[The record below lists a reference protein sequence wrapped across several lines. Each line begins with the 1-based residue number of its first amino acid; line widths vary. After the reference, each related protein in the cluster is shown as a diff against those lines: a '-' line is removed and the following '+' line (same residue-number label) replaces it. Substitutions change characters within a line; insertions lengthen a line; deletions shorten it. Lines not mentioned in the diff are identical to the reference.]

1 MVLVN
6 FGRKNL
12 FWSNLVP
19 AGFEPGTFGVTA
31 TDVTVLTNGLRLQV
45 CVLFLQVKWSLRD
58 SNLGPSGI
66 EPRTFGVTATNVTVS
81 NNGPR
86 SQVKPGHSG
95 PLFFSIQHF
104 FSPTDKKKFST
115 FFSLPIGPRGF
126 FPASAVFR
134 CCIPGNSGHSGHV
147 RFWQGKFSNRQFFFN
162 RQVFFQPTFCFS
174 NRQKAFFSK

>member
-1 MVLVN
+1 MFFGSQFGCFHFSVFRLDNVVLVN

-31 TDVTVLTNGLRLQV
+31 TNVTVLTNGPRLQV
-45 CVLFLQVKWSLRD
+45 CVLFLQVNWSLRD

-66 EPRTFGVTATNVTVS
+66 ETGTFGVTATNVTVS

-95 PLFFSIQHF
+95 PLAF
-104 FSPTDKKKFST
+104 
-115 FFSLPIGPRGF
+115 
-126 FPASAVFR
+126 
-134 CCIPGNSGHSGHV
+134 
-147 RFWQGKFSNRQFFFN
+147 
-162 RQVFFQPTFCFS
+162 FFQPTF
-174 NRQKAFFSK
+174 FFTN